1 MVMQVP
7 HESLLLASAVNPV
20 LDLVALVSREAPT
33 EKPAPAL
40 PPGINA
46 AQAAMRQRVLDMQA
60 RKKGHLAHPAASS
73 IGVQSGPTIRIAVWR
88 TGKYPSAVWD
98 KPFEL
103 PPAPPG
109 TTSQSLQV
117 LGITWAPKGDR
128 LAVRACVTN
137 ILSGSPHH
145 ILLLYLLSVYD
156 GGLLHARLV
165 PCSHPPS
172 HASLLW
178 IPLKLSGPLESQAL
192 HILQRLAPLHPV
204 QPFDDDKA
212 RWHGSSV
219 PHTPP
224 GESPSAARVRGLGVL
239 ASIPSMIHF
248 NEDAPSLL
256 LSAENQTIEAWIDG
270 TVPLASTVLPGPIL
284 SLAAADHSAS
294 VLIHDASSLRAFR
307 ISLPWDVSFLHI
319 ARLSSSF
326 QNCLAIALDATFY
339 ATHAWSTLV
348 RPRAAEWLAL
358 WNDLANAYG
367 VDIVADWETLL
378 TTALPSQPCE
388 QLLSQLTEGALI
400 AMESDIKRGLKRI
413 RRLAATNV
421 VPACERLLILLTEW
435 MGCSAWSTRYPPSSP
450 RVSSLI
456 TLIQTCHGLAISLQE
471 HAERELLAFDEFYK
485 WWRFEQERLERSKSE
500 SPSANVPIQHDTLS
514 VLELC
519 QRGFLSPELDAIL
532 SAPTQNATPAPPVQA
547 TDNAA
552 DSSDDS
558 HAISEPLFP
567 PQHISYEQKSQT
579 NEAPCITVQDA
590 LAWLDAQEASESN
603 KSQPAD
609 DQWQQVFHNP
619 SLFTGPAASTEP
631 RMLPGNARSLFL
643 HLEDTGKDAG
653 HIFSAA
659 LLHTSTSPTECAD
672 PWPMPAF
679 PCLHDDALRSVA
691 SDAAAHV
698 PSHIPRPM
706 IRASTSQRDTHWHLY
721 MSDTQLSIAQVSPS
735 TCAVQTIQVP
745 TGAQLL
751 DTALSP
757 LYLFVLWVDADQST
771 HMGAFPASP
780 TLSWPPPHSVPMR
793 HGRFLAASRR
803 DSCLVLKED
812 KRSLSVYVP
821 CL

>member
-1 MVMQVP
+1 MDMQVP
-7 HESLLLASAVNPV
+7 HESLLFASAVNPV
-20 LDLVALVSREAPT
+20 LDLVALVSREAPP
-33 EKPAPAL
+33 EKPASTL
-40 PPGINA
+40 PPGVNA

-60 RKKGHLAHPAASS
+60 RKKGHLAHPASSS
-73 IGVQSGPTIRIAVWR
+73 ISVQSGPTVRISVWR
-88 TGKYPSAVWD
+88 TGKYPSPVWD
-98 KPFEL
+98 KPFDL

-117 LGITWAPKGDR
+117 LSMTWDPKGDR
-128 LAVRACVTN
+128 LAVRACITS
-137 ILSGSPHH
+137 LLGGTPHH

-165 PCSHPPS
+165 PCSNPPS

-178 IPLKLSGPLESQAL
+178 IPLRLSGSLESQAL
-192 HILQRLAPLHPV
+192 HILQKLAPLYPA

-219 PHTPP
+219 PHSPP
-224 GESPSAARVRGLGVL
+224 GESPSAACVRGLGVL
-239 ASIPSMIHF
+239 ASIPF
-248 NEDAPSLL
+248 VLRLDEDAASLL
-256 LSAENQTIEAWIDG
+256 LSAENEAIEAWMDG
-270 TVPLASTVLPGPIL
+270 TVPLAPTVLPGAIL

-294 VLIHDASSLRAFR
+294 ALIHDASSLRAFR

-326 QNCLAIALDATFY
+326 QHCLAIALDATFY
-339 ATHAWSTLV
+339 ATHAWSTFV
-348 RPRAAEWLAL
+348 RPRANEWLAL
-358 WNDLANAYG
+358 WHDLANAYG
-367 VDIVADWETLL
+367 VDIVADWMTLL

-388 QLLSQLTEGALI
+388 QLLSQLTEGTLI
-400 AMESDIKRGLKRI
+400 AMESDMKRGLKRI

-435 MGCSAWSTRYPPSSP
+435 MGCASWSTRYPPSSP

-456 TLIQTCHGLAISLQE
+456 SLIQTCHGLAISLQE

-485 WWRFEQERLERSKSE
+485 WWRYEQERLERSKSE
-500 SPSANVPIQHDTLS
+500 NPSAHVPIQHDTLS

-519 QRGFLSPELDAIL
+519 RRGFLSPELDAIL
-532 SAPTQNATPAPPVQA
+532 SAPTQDAAPAPPGQA

-567 PQHISYEQKSQT
+567 PQRVLYEETLPS
-579 NEAPCITVQDA
+579 NEPVTVHDA
-590 LAWLDAQEASESN
+590 LAWLDAQEASESSQ
-603 KSQPAD
+603 SQPAD
-609 DQWQQVFHNP
+609 DQWHQVFHLP
-619 SLFTGPAASTEP
+619 SLFTGPAASAEP
-631 RMLPGNARSLFL
+631 RMLPGHVQSLFQQ
-643 HLEDTGKDAG
+643 LEDAGKNAG

-659 LLHTSTSPTECAD
+659 LLHTSTSSSECAD

-679 PCLHDDALRSVA
+679 PCLNDDALRSVA

-698 PSHIPRPM
+698 ASRIPRPM
-706 IRASTSQRDTHWHLY
+706 MRAIPSQRDTHTHLY
-721 MSDTQLSIAQVSPS
+721 FSDTHISIAQVSS
-735 TCAVQTIQVP
+735 SSCAVETIQLP
-745 TGAQLL
+745 AGGQLL
-751 DTALSP
+751 DATLSP
-757 LYLFVLWVDADQST
+757 LYLFVLWVDTEQST
-771 HMGAFPASP
+771 HVGAFPASRTP
-780 TLSWPPPHSVPMR
+780 SWPPPHSVPMR
-793 HGRFLAASRR
+793 QGRFLAASQR
-803 DSCLVLKED
+803 DACLVLKED